1 MIKIFGKIRYH
12 WQPELSWSIIYWS
25 VVLTPFFIYLI
36 LLYER
41 ARVALPMLVLLGL
54 CAILFILGLQRY
66 FIIGKEGTLII
77 RSANPWESYRLAIS
91 TIEKIEVTYSSITIF
106 SDRYPTGQT
115 FYMRK
120 WPKKYFIN
128 ALALV
133 EDFQGEI
140 VLTDHLIKLDYFEV
154 YYSDSAKRT

>member
-12 WQPELSWSIIYWS
+12 WQPELSWSITYWS
-25 VVLTPFFIYLI
+25 LVLTPLFLYLI

-41 ARVALPMLVLLGL
+41 AIVPLAMLGLLGVCL
-54 CAILFILGLQRY
+54 ILIVLGLQRY
-66 FIIGKEGTLII
+66 FIIGTDGYLKIM
-77 RSANPWESYRLAIS
+77 SANPWESCKIPIS

-106 SDRYPTGQT
+106 SDKYPEGQT

-140 VLTDHLIKLDYFEV
+140 ILTDHLLKLDYFEV
-154 YYSDSAKRT
+154 YYSDSARRT